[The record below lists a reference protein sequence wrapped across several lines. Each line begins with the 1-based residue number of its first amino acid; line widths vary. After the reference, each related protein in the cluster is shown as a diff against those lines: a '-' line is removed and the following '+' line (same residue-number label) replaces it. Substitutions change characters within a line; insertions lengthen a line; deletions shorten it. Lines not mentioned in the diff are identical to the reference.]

1 MTKLKLKRQ
10 TVKAVV
16 IHAVFLIVV
25 YILQAEAFSRIKI
38 LGIVPAL
45 LPLATV
51 GVAMLE
57 GNGRGS
63 VFGLFAGILCDISF
77 NQPAALMTITLT
89 LAGWFA
95 GRLAETVVRRGFLAY
110 IVVGLGVLL
119 LVSFVQMFGQLFFEH
134 VPAGALLLTALGQTL
149 ITLVFTIPM
158 YPVIKSMAKKTSAA

>member
-1 MTKLKLKRQ
+1 MTKIKKQ
-10 TVKAVV
+10 TITTVV
-16 IHAVFLIVV
+16 VHAVLLIIV
-25 YILQAEAFSRIKI
+25 YILQAEVFARIKI
-38 LGIVPAL
+38 LGYVPAL

-77 NQPAALMTITLT
+77 NQPAALMTLVLT
-89 LAGWFA
+89 LAGWFV

-110 IVVGLGVLL
+110 IVVSLGILL

-134 VPAGALLLTALGQTL
+134 VLHGDVYGRYN
-149 ITLVFTIPM
+149 V
-158 YPVIKSMAKKTSAA
+158 V

>member
-1 MTKLKLKRQ
+1 MTKIKKQ
-10 TVKAVV
+10 TITTVV
-16 IHAVFLIVV
+16 VHAVLLIMV
-25 YILQAEAFSRIKI
+25 YILQAEVFARIKI
-38 LGIVPAL
+38 LGYVPAL

-77 NQPAALMTITLT
+77 NQPAALMTLVLT
-89 LAGWFA
+89 LAGWFV

-110 IVVGLGVLL
+110 IVVSLGILL

-134 VPAGALLLTALGQTL
+134 VPAGTLIRTAVGQTL
-149 ITLVFTIPM
+149 ITVVFTVPL
-158 YPVIKSMAKKTSAA
+158 YPVLKYLAKKTHAA